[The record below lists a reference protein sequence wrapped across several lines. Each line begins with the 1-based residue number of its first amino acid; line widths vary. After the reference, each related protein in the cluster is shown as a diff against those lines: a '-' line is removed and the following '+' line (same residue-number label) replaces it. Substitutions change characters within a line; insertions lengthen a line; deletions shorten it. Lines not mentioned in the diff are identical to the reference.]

1 MLNKAIRA
9 ARGTHLVFIDGD
21 CIPSTHFLT
30 DHWNERRERKVILGR
45 RAEMSQ
51 RWSEE
56 LTPEKIRD
64 GSFERLGWK
73 ELLESFRGEMFRF
86 EDGIRISS
94 PLLRTLMRRKRG
106 GMLGSNFSAARE
118 DLVAVNGFDELY
130 DGPGCGE
137 DTDIEYRLSLIG
149 VTGLL
154 IRNLAIQFHLHH
166 PRTGTSQKSWDRFHL
181 TVKNTDQPQC
191 AHGIRKQDES
201 VAVRHS

>member
-1 MLNKAIRA
+1 MPSLSLVVSVYNKPERLRLVLEACKRQSFRDFEVVIGDDGSDEQVADLIAELQRECRFPLIHLWHEDRGWRKNTMLNKAIRA

-73 ELLESFRGEMFRF
+73 ELL
-86 EDGIRISS
+86 
-94 PLLRTLMRRKRG
+94 
-106 GMLGSNFSAARE
+106 
-118 DLVAVNGFDELY
+118 
-130 DGPGCGE
+130 
-137 DTDIEYRLSLIG
+137 
-149 VTGLL
+149 
-154 IRNLAIQFHLHH
+154 
-166 PRTGTSQKSWDRFHL
+166 
-181 TVKNTDQPQC
+181 
-191 AHGIRKQDES
+191 
-201 VAVRHS
+201 